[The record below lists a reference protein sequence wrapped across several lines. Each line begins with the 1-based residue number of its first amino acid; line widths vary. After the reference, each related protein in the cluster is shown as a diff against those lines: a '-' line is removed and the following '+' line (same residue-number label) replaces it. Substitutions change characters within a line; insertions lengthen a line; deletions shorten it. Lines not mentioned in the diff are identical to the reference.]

1 MRSGFSSEAHIIRTI
16 RRIAG
21 RPKDRRL
28 VLPIG
33 DDAAAFRVR
42 PGHLVIVSTDALV
55 EGIHFDFRYC
65 SPEDLGWKALAVNLS
80 DIAAMGGLPL
90 YVTTSIAV
98 PRGCVPDFVPRF
110 YRGLAA
116 IAGKHSVALIGG
128 DTCRSPKGVFLDV
141 TIIGE
146 VKPIHM
152 LTRQGA
158 TPGDLLYVT
167 GTLGGSSV
175 GFELLSRS
183 GKSVP
188 RSAAIRRHLRP
199 QPRCA
204 AGRFLA
210 ERKLASAMIDLSDGL
225 STDLCHLCDQ
235 SGTGALVEASRL
247 PLVTIPVRQRDVLS
261 HKKAQYY
268 GLHGGEDYELLFA
281 VPSRLSQ
288 RVPSRIDGL
297 PVRRIGC
304 ITKSTGVWLLDGD
317 SKHRLLPGGY
327 DHFAR

>member
-1 MRSGFSSEAHIIRTI
+1 MRSGFSSEAQIIRAI

-21 RPKDRRL
+21 HPKDRRL
-28 VLPIG
+28 ALPIG
-33 DDAAAFRVR
+33 DDAAAFRIR
-42 PGHLVIVSTDALV
+42 PGQLVVVSTDALV

-80 DIAAMGGLPL
+80 DIAAMGGIPL
-90 YVTTSIAV
+90 YVTTSIAL

-116 IAGKHSVALIGG
+116 IARKHSVGLIGG

-141 TIIGE
+141 TIMGE
-146 VKPIHM
+146 VKPTHM

-158 TPGDLLYVT
+158 KPGDLLYVT
-167 GTLGGSSV
+167 GELGGSSV

-183 GKSVP
+183 RKSVP
-188 RSAAIRRHLRP
+188 RSAPVRRHLRP

-210 ERKLASAMIDLSDGL
+210 KRKLASAMIDLSDGL
-225 STDLCHLCDQ
+225 STDLSHLCNQ
-235 SGTGALVEASRL
+235 SGVGAVVEASRL
-247 PLVTIPVRQRDVLS
+247 PLVRIPLRQREVLS
-261 HKKAQYY
+261 HKAQHY
-268 GLHGGEDYELLFA
+268 GLHGGEDYELLFS

-288 RVPSRIDGL
+288 SVPSQIDGL

-304 ITKSTGVWLLDGD
+304 ITQSTGVWLLDGD
-317 SKHRLLPGGY
+317 TKHRLQPSGF
-327 DHFAR
+327 DHFA